1 MDEIVNGKKERRWM
15 RRHKGESITIAI
27 IVVTAFLAII
37 EGSCC
42 VSVSADRMYFAWKVE
57 AKYDEEN
64 SY

>member
-1 MDEIVNGKKERRWM
+1 MEGSARARAKITVDEIVNGKKERRWM

-42 VSVSADRMYFAWKVE
+42 VSVSAGE
-57 AKYDEEN
+57 TTP
-64 SY
+64 

>member
-1 MDEIVNGKKERRWM
+1 M

-42 VSVSADRMYFAWKVE
+42 VSVSADRMYFAWKVD